1 MKERKYWE
9 DITTMKDYLN
19 TIFLLVFIAILCFF
33 TGCTSSLPQTEEENI
48 KLKIQEFVDY
58 LVKLDYSNAQA
69 CLITDGPTYSQLD
82 ALYNKAKL
90 IIVSGGFSN
99 CFAKGEI
106 FVKNITI
113 SGNEAQFSHQPAKI
127 YFNCITSTNRVTF
140 EDLNLT
146 TAKKIGDD
154 WFLW

>member
-1 MKERKYWE
+1 MKNNLSKV
-9 DITTMKDYLN
+9 
-19 TIFLLVFIAILCFF
+19 FLLVFIAVLCFF
-33 TGCTSSLPQTEEENI
+33 TGCTSSVPQTEEDNL

-69 CLITDGPTYSQLD
+69 CLIVDGPTYSQLD
-82 ALYNKAKL
+82 ALYNKVRL
-90 IIVSGGFSN
+90 ITVSGGFSN

-106 FVKNITI
+106 YVKNITI
-113 SGNEAQFSHQPAKI
+113 TGNDAQFSHQPVKI
-127 YFNCITSTNRVTF
+127 YFNCISSSDRVTF

-146 TAKKIGDD
+146 AAQKIGDD

>member
-1 MKERKYWE
+1 MKNYQNR
-9 DITTMKDYLN
+9 
-19 TIFLLVFIAILCFF
+19 IFLLVFIAVLCFF
-33 TGCTSSLPQTEEENI
+33 TGCTSSVPQTEEI
-48 KLKIQEFVDY
+48 TLKLKIQEFVDY
-58 LVKLDYSNAQA
+58 LIKLDYSNAQA
-69 CLITDGPTYSQLD
+69 CLIVDGPTYSQLD
-82 ALYNKAKL
+82 TLYNKVRL
-90 IIVSGGFSN
+90 ITVSGGFSN

-106 FVKNITI
+106 YVKNITI
-113 SGNEAQFSHQPAKI
+113 SGNDAQFSHQPAKI

>member
-1 MKERKYWE
+1 MKNNLSKV
-9 DITTMKDYLN
+9 
-19 TIFLLVFIAILCFF
+19 FLLAFIAALCIF
-33 TGCTSSLPQTEEENI
+33 TSCTSSVPQTEEDNL

-82 ALYNKAKL
+82 ALHNKVRL
-90 IIVSGGFSN
+90 ITVSGGFSN
-99 CFAKGEI
+99 CF
-106 FVKNITI
+106 T
-113 SGNEAQFSHQPAKI
+113 KI
-127 YFNCITSTNRVTF
+127 YFNCISSSDRVTF

-146 TAKKIGDD
+146 AAQKIGDD